1 MSSLMSTYARQ
12 AVVFERGEGATLWD
26 SNGKEYLDALG
37 GIAVCALG
45 HAHPG
50 VTAAIT
56 DQAAK
61 LIHTSNIYRIAE
73 QEKLGE
79 QLCNIAE
86 MERVFFCNS
95 GAEANEAA
103 IKMARLHAR
112 KRKVARPEIIVMEN
126 SFHGRTMATLSAT
139 GNRKIQAGFEP
150 LVQGFIRAPY
160 NDIEAITK
168 IAHNS
173 KNVVAVL
180 LEPIQGEGGINVPD
194 ERYLSQVRELCD
206 KHGWLMILD
215 EIQTGMGRT
224 GKWFAWQHTHA
235 KPDIITVAKAL
246 GNGIPIG
253 ATMACGSAADLLQPG
268 THGSTFGGNPFACRV
283 GRAVIDIIQ
292 KESLV
297 MRANELGTQL
307 IEGLE
312 QRIGQQSGVKEIRG
326 LGLMIGIEL
335 ETECTALVSAALE
348 AGLLINVTA
357 GSTIRLLPPLIL
369 TDTQAAHIIETLSQL
384 VTEFLARP

>member
-112 KRKVARPEIIVMEN
+112 KRKVASPEIIVMEN

-160 NDIEAITK
+160 NDIEAIAK
-168 IAHNS
+168 IANNS
-173 KNVVAVL
+173 KNVVAVM

-194 ERYLSQVRELCD
+194 ERYLSQVRELCN
-206 KHGWLMILD
+206 KHDWLMILD

-253 ATMACGSAADLLQPG
+253 ATMACGSATDLLQPG

-297 MRANELGTQL
+297 MRASELGKQL
-307 IEGLE
+307 VEGFE

-357 GSTIRLLPPLIL
+357 GSTIRLLPPFIL
-369 TDTQAAHIIETLSQL
+369 TDIQAARIVETLSQL

>member
-112 KRKVARPEIIVMEN
+112 KRKVASPEIIVMEN

-206 KHGWLMILD
+206 KHDWLMILD

-297 MRANELGTQL
+297 MRASELGKQL
-307 IEGLE
+307 VEGFE

-357 GSTIRLLPPLIL
+357 GSTIRLLPPFIL
-369 TDTQAAHIIETLSQL
+369 TDIQAARIVETLSQL

>member
-206 KHGWLMILD
+206 KHDWLMILD

-297 MRANELGTQL
+297 MRASELGKQL
-307 IEGLE
+307 VEGFE

-357 GSTIRLLPPLIL
+357 GSTIRLLPPFIL
-369 TDTQAAHIIETLSQL
+369 TDIQAARIVETLSQL

>member
-1 MSSLMSTYARQ
+1 AS
-12 AVVFERGEGATLWD
+12 
-26 SNGKEYLDALG
+26 
-37 GIAVCALG
+37 
-45 HAHPG
+45 
-50 VTAAIT
+50 
-56 DQAAK
+56 
-61 LIHTSNIYRIAE
+61 
-73 QEKLGE
+73 
-79 QLCNIAE
+79 
-86 MERVFFCNS
+86 
-95 GAEANEAA
+95 
-103 IKMARLHAR
+103 
-112 KRKVARPEIIVMEN
+112 PEIIVMEN

-160 NDIEAITK
+160 NDIEAIAK
-168 IAHNS
+168 IANNS
-173 KNVVAVL
+173 KNVVAVM

-206 KHGWLMILD
+206 KHDWLMILD

-297 MRANELGTQL
+297 MRASELGKQL
-307 IEGLE
+307 VEGFE

-357 GSTIRLLPPLIL
+357 GSTIRLLPPFIL
-369 TDTQAAHIIETLSQL
+369 TDIQAARIVETLSQL

>member
-45 HAHPG
+45 HAHPE

-56 DQAAK
+56 DQAEK

>member
-112 KRKVARPEIIVMEN
+112 KRKVASPEIIVMEN

-160 NDIEAITK
+160 NDIEAIAK
-168 IAHNS
+168 IANNS
-173 KNVVAVL
+173 KNVVAVM

-206 KHGWLMILD
+206 KHDWLMILD

-297 MRANELGTQL
+297 MRASELGKQL
-307 IEGLE
+307 VEGFE

-357 GSTIRLLPPLIL
+357 GSTIRLLPPFIL
-369 TDTQAAHIIETLSQL
+369 TDIQAARIVETLSQL

>member
-206 KHGWLMILD
+206 KHDWLMILD

-297 MRANELGTQL
+297 MRASELGKQL
-307 IEGLE
+307 VEGFE
-312 QRIGQQSGVKEIRG
+312 QRIGQQSGLKEIRG

-357 GSTIRLLPPLIL
+357 GSTIRLLPPFIL
-369 TDTQAAHIIETLSQL
+369 TDIQAARIVETLSQL